1 MKTAKH
7 TNSTGGDELSKALL
21 EVSGTQYPI
30 AELNQFGFHVESS
43 EEDWQG
49 NSIRD
54 GELKVNGAYQLPVRF
69 RARRRTSNGYRCSL
83 HDLSLADQA
92 TLDEMVQEMA
102 RESGDRDELQSLS
115 YDQIAQG
122 AGTEEAQQEGATPF
136 VLVSEREVVADAANI
151 DSSDE
156 TEPRQPAK
164 KKEKAGSS
172 KAGFA
177 ALLMAV
183 AMIVGIGLVAMLVKG
198 RSVVELH
205 HCALAG
211 NFQPLT
217 TDYDAQVAELFVSEG
232 DMVTKGQPLFRL
244 VSAVRDEERDSVKLE
259 LDTALAELGA
269 IEKQVSDYDARM
281 ELAAKALQ
289 SELAIARAELAQ
301 AAVDQRAA
309 AKLVTRLRP
318 LKVSGAI
325 SAIEYEDAMAQRDSM
340 AEAQKIKQAQIDA
353 LRVKSEGFENGVLVG
368 EGGAIDDRL
377 PELEAR
383 VSVAQAK
390 VVEARKRLEQIESLA
405 DPAAIT
411 APSDGTVY
419 SVYRGLG
426 DFVKMGQQIL
436 SISGSGRSWALG
448 HIHAEDSTKV
458 RPGQKVMI
466 NVPSVGV
473 RAEGRVVAVGHRG
486 IHAQGD
492 WSADFRAG
500 APTDVPIKV
509 QLPELPV
516 ELPSGIRL
524 DMSVSLDR
532 VWPWQKR
539 KTIEVAWPG
548 DQKVEGIEDLSG
560 TETVATIP
568 AGKEEE
574 AN

>member
-7 TNSTGGDELSKALL
+7 TNSKGGDELSKALL

-30 AELNQFGFHVESS
+30 GELNQFGFHVESS

-69 RARRRTSNGYRCSL
+69 RARRRTTTGYRCSL

-102 RESGDRDELQSLS
+102 RESGERDELQTLS

-122 AGTEEAQQEGATPF
+122 AGTEETPDESTPF
-136 VLVSEREVVADAANI
+136 VLVSEREVAADTATT
-151 DSSDE
+151 DSGDE
-156 TEPRQPAK
+156 NESRPPAK
-164 KKEKAGSS
+164 KKEKAGNS

-177 ALLMAV
+177 AMLMAV

-232 DMVTKGQPLFRL
+232 DVVTKGQPLFRL

-368 EGGAIDDRL
+368 AGGAIDDRL

-383 VSVAQAK
+383 VSVAKAK

-426 DFVKMGQQIL
+426 DFVKTGQQIL

-458 RPGQKVMI
+458 RPGQKVMV

-548 DQKVEGIEDLSG
+548 DQKADGIEDLSG

-568 AGKEEE
+568 ADKEEE